1 MRKPITV
8 RAVTGQTKGRQAQV
22 RLTFD
27 DIPGV
32 LADMV
37 YLQGAE
43 TSGTAGKT
51 VAYDLTASIARAGR
65 LEHLRTNW
73 RIIDPVFGE
82 CDIVSVELFEAGLIP
97 MWRLRCRRH
106 EGTA

>member
-27 DIPGV
+27 DIPNV
-32 LADMV
+32 LADMW
-37 YLQGAE
+37 YLSGTETA
-43 TSGTAGKT
+43 TSGGKT
-51 VAYDLTASIARAGR
+51 VAYDLTANVAKAGR

-73 RIIDPVFGE
+73 RIVDPVFGE
-82 CDIVSVELFEAGLIP
+82 CDIVGVELFEAGLIP
-97 MWRLRCRRH
+97 MWRLRCKRH
-106 EGTA
+106 EASR